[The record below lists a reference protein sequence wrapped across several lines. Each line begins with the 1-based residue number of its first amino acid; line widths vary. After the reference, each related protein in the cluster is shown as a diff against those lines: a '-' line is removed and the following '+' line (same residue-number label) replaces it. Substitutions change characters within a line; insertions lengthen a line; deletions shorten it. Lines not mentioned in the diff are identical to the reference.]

1 MFAELTE
8 DDVSKWIMN
17 EYDNASSSRD
27 TILQYGVYS
36 LLSVFIT
43 ETVNPLDKTSKLQT
57 VMRNR
62 ASKLD

>member
-27 TILQYGVYS
+27 TILQHGVYS

-43 ETVNPLDKTSKLQT
+43 STVNSLDKTSKLQT

-62 ASKLD
+62 ASELE